1 MDFDKIISKKGKISY
16 NELKYYISQVSLS
29 EFTSN
34 VKHPFIVGKELFQGK
49 LERKD
54 EALQGDSTNTMKF
67 NAASLRNELKGPKID
82 IGAGT
87 SNIQKKVTAPEKEGI
102 SSAIFYLKKQS
113 FSYEPKNN
121 TFSLGRSEVNDI
133 VIADYAI
140 SKKHCSIIFFFGK
153 YFITDFGSTNGVDIN
168 GTLSKPNVKFQLPVN
183 STITFGRLAFVF
195 LSPTNIYRTLKREQ

>member
-16 NELKYYISQVSLS
+16 NDLKYYVSQVSLS
-29 EFTSN
+29 QFTTS

-49 LERKD
+49 LERKE

-67 NAASLRNELKGPKID
+67 NAADLRKELNGPQID
-82 IGAGT
+82 IGAGS
-87 SNIQKKVTAPEKEGI
+87 SNMQTKVTTPEKEGI

-113 FSYEPKNN
+113 FSYEPKKNN
-121 TFSLGRSEVNDI
+121 FALGRSEINDI

-140 SKKHCSIIFFFGK
+140 SKKHCSIISFFGK

-168 GTLSKPNVKFQLPVN
+168 GTLSKPNVKFQLPIN

>member
-49 LERKD
+49 LERKE
-54 EALQGDSTNTMKF
+54 EALQGDSTNTMRF
-67 NAASLRNELKGPKID
+67 NAADLRKELKGPKID
-82 IGAGT
+82 IGAGDNSQT
-87 SNIQKKVTAPEKEGI
+87 KITTPEKEGI

-113 FSYEPKNN
+113 YSYEPKKN

-140 SKKHCSIIFFFGK
+140 SKKHCSIISFFGK

-168 GTLSKPNVKFQLPVN
+168 GTLLKPNVKFQLPIN